1 MSNHVC
7 SRGGDSDASRLRLT
21 APIRG
26 DVQRLDIRRSQPS
39 ALTPDDIVALDYVG
53 FIALIQETNRCPGG
67 LVSLRRQ
74 AIASGI
80 DADCEVLEIGSNTGF
95 TSIELTKMSRCRVT
109 GIEPNAAAV
118 QEARRR
124 AALLPAKLRDRVTFE
139 IGDARRLRRAPGSID
154 VIVCGGANSFIDGRD
169 AAFAEYRRVLRP
181 LGRITLTNFFYVRP
195 PAPDLLQRLRDTIGA
210 DIPPWDQRQW
220 LRLILD
226 GSFWDV
232 ISLTTHPVAARP
244 AEVVRAYV
252 DHMVDRPALA
262 DLQPATRA
270 AVRRRWQATCE
281 LFNENAAQLGFFELV
296 LRRPIDGLE
305 EQPPLFLSPGEY
317 DRWFA
322 HDIIAATDGGS

>member
-1 MSNHVC
+1 
-7 SRGGDSDASRLRLT
+7 LT
-21 APIRG
+21 AAIRG
-26 DVQRLDIRRSQPS
+26 DVQRLDVHRAQ
-39 ALTPDDIVALDYVG
+39 LDVMTPDDIVALDYVG
-53 FIALIQETNRCPGG
+53 FISLIQETNRCPGG
-67 LVSLRRQ
+67 LISLRRQ

-80 DADCEVLEIGSNTGF
+80 DATCEVLEIGSNTGF
-95 TSIELTKMSRCRVT
+95 TSIELVKMSRCGVT
-109 GIEPNAAAV
+109 GIEPNAAAIH
-118 QEARRR
+118 EARRR
-124 AALLPAKLRDRVTFE
+124 AALLPPELRDRVKFE

-154 VIVCGGANSFIDGRD
+154 VIVCGGANTFIDGRD

-181 LGRITLTNFFYVRP
+181 LGRVTLTNFFYVRP
-195 PAPDLLQRLRDTIGA
+195 PSEALLQRLRDTIGV

-244 AEVVRAYV
+244 AAVVKAYV
-252 DHMVDRPALA
+252 DYMVDRPALA
-262 DLQPATRA
+262 DLRPDTRE
-270 AVRRRWQATCE
+270 AVRRRWQGTCD
-281 LFNENAAQLGFFELV
+281 LFNENAARLGFFELV

-322 HDIIAATDGGS
+322 HDLIAALDTGT